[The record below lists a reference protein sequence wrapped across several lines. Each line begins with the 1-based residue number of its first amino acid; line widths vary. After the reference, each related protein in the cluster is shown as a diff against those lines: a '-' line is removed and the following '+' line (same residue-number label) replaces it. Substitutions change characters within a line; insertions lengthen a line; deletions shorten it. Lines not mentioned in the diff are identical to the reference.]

1 MGSPQTPA
9 IMEARRARQAY
20 QAEAAKVL
28 RQYPEL
34 HLRVFATPVGMKL
47 VASLYYPETEP
58 YNRRVEVLTEAVWQP
73 REVTEESVVDWG
85 QRALARW
92 LAGRLQ
98 GTAAPLS
105 GE

>member
-1 MGSPQTPA
+1 MGAPQTA
-9 IMEARRARQAY
+9 SVMEARRARQAY

-47 VASLYYPETEP
+47 VASLYWPETAP
-58 YNRRVEVLTEAVWQP
+58 YNRRVEVLTEAIWQP
-73 REVTEESVVDWG
+73 REVTEELVVDWG
-85 QRALARW
+85 QRALAKW
-92 LAGRLQ
+92 LADRISGHV
-98 GTAAPLS
+98 PPMS